1 MEEGSVIFLGKDN
14 VCSLQSLCLSQLGCA
29 LCALQL
35 AEFVCLLLSKSIL
48 FQHSHSALIVCVLVM
63 VPCILVVQG
72 FIHSFCLVCSLLFWG
87 FLWPHCH
94 VVESWFIGAWYIHY
108 YFILFTEQMQTL

>member
-14 VCSLQSLCLSQLGCA
+14 VCSSQSLHLSQLGCA

-35 AEFVCLLLSKSIL
+35 AEFVCSLLSKSIL
-48 FQHSHSALIVCVLVM
+48 FQHSHSALIVFVLVM

-94 VVESWFIGAWYIHY
+94 VVEIWFIGAWYIHY
-108 YFILFTEQMQTL
+108 YFILLTEQMQTL